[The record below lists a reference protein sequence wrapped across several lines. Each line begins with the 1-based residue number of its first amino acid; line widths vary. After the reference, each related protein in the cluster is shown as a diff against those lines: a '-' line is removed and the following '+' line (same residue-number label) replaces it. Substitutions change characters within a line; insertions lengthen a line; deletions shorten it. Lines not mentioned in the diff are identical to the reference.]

1 MRTNTNHGRDVYDIW
16 SHRYLLMAIA
26 GSAAA
31 LLMIVWFIVHD
42 GTAEAEDMQEGMA
55 SLHEECRSYGA
66 MALRLEILKEAR
78 PLDRDEVED
87 ILAPIGDLE
96 AHECAKINEQ
106 LGAIA
111 Q

>member
-1 MRTNTNHGRDVYDIW
+1 MNHGREVNDIR
-16 SHRYLLMAIA
+16 SHRYHPMAIV

-31 LLMIVWFIVHD
+31 LLMIVWLLVHD
-42 GTAEAEDMQEGMA
+42 RTADAEDIQEGMA
-55 SLHEECRSYGA
+55 TLQKECRSYGA

-78 PLDRDEVED
+78 PLNQDEVEK

-96 AHECAKINEQ
+96 VHECARINEQ

-111 Q
+111 E

>member
-1 MRTNTNHGRDVYDIW
+1 MGTNDSHGRNVYDIW
-16 SHRYLLMAIA
+16 SHRYLLMAIT

-31 LLMIVWFIVHD
+31 LLMIVWFMLHD
-42 GTAEAEDMQEGMA
+42 GAAEAEDIQQGME

-78 PLDRDEVED
+78 PLERDEVEE
-87 ILAPIGDLE
+87 ILAPIGNLK
-96 AHECAKINEQ
+96 AHECARINEQ